1 MATAPDY
8 NRFLRA
14 LKAAGDPLRAE
25 ILRLLARD
33 SFGVLELAH
42 MLDVSQPALSHH
54 LKILSKAGLV
64 TTRRDGTS
72 IYYRRCAP
80 DAPSHVATCRAT
92 LFEALDSFELPADLR
107 ARRDDVYRDR
117 AARSRAFFR
126 DNARAFDDQRA
137 LICPADVYLGAVEA
151 LLPVR
156 GRQAVDVGPGDGE
169 ALELLAKRFLRVLG
183 VDNAKEMLARAAQRI
198 DSSGL
203 KGVALREAEFT
214 DVKRPHADFIL
225 MAMVLHHAPS
235 PQAFIVHAAS
245 LLSAGGRLVVV
256 ELVTHTQDWTREA
269 CGDLWLGF
277 EPDEIVTLATRAGL
291 VRAEEPQYLAQRNG
305 FRIQVHAFDSPQGA
319 TS

>member
-1 MATAPDY
+1 MSAASDY
-8 NRFLRA
+8 GRLLGA

-80 DAPSHVATCRAT
+80 DAPSQVAACGTT
-92 LFEALDSFELPADLR
+92 LFEALDSFELPSNLR
-107 ARRDDVYRDR
+107 ARRDEVYRER
-117 AARSRAFFR
+117 ASRSRAFFR

-137 LICPADVYLGAVEA
+137 LVCDADVYLGAVEA
-151 LLPVR
+151 VLPAR
-156 GRQAVDVGPGDGE
+156 GRQAIDVGPGDGD
-169 ALELLAKRFLRVLG
+169 ALELLANRFARVLG
-183 VDNAKEMLARAAQRI
+183 IDNSKEVLARAAQRI
-198 DSSGL
+198 DRDGLSG
-203 KGVALREAEFT
+203 VTLREAEFT

-235 PQAFIVHAAS
+235 PQAFVAHAAS
-245 LLSAGGRLVVV
+245 LLSARGRLVIV
-256 ELVTHTQDWTREA
+256 ELVTHAQAWTREA
-269 CGDLWLGF
+269 CGDVWLGF
-277 EPDEIVTLATRAGL
+277 EPDEIVALATRAGL
-291 VRAEEPQYLAQRNG
+291 TRADEPQYLAQRNG
-305 FRIQVHAFDSPQGA
+305 FRIQVHAFDSQQGA
-319 TS
+319 PT